1 MPAPKSASRKVSR
14 WIVQRVRIA
23 PGTGRKLAVVAK
35 SLGFHYNPTGRL
47 LDLCADLIAA
57 SAGSMVGRRA
67 GYGSVPVATVRAIR
81 RSKDK
86 VAVIALEHRVS
97 EAMVSKIRARLRYA
111 WVR

>member
-1 MPAPKSASRKVSR
+1 MQRIKILPATA
-14 WIVQRVRIA
+14 
-23 PGTGRKLAVVAK
+23 RKLAVVAK
-35 SLGFHYNPTGRL
+35 TLGFRYRATGRL

-57 SAGSMVGRRA
+57 SAGSMVSRRA